1 MSYDS
6 WANLTNM
13 FYIDQSVSTGFSQRI
28 INVTNEDRRSGLVH
42 GILEEFI
49 QDFPNARLQIY
60 SK

>member
-49 QDFPNARLQIY
+49 
-60 SK
+60 